1 MPLGKEPKF
10 LRIHYHFINSLGK
23 EQTEWVP
30 NSILASSPAEAY
42 EGMKKYFEGT
52 DIQPKYP
59 REYDLPLPDTVFYVG
74 REGFGKM
81 AKEAYYQVNLI
92 KKTAAAAPSS
102 AAGDMRLNCVCSSSL
117 ATATA
122 TAKGG
127 RRRLTYK
134 YNFIKHKKSKKNK
147 KNRKSRKSRK
157 SKKNKK

>member
-1 MPLGKEPKF
+1 MTLGKEPKF

-30 NSILASSPAEAY
+30 SSILASSPVEAY
-42 EGMKKYFEGT
+42 EGMKKYFEGS

-59 REYDLPLPDTVFYVG
+59 REYDLPLPDTVFYVS
-74 REGFGKM
+74 REGFGRM

-117 ATATA
+117 ATA